1 MRAYA
6 PPISRFASHALTNL
20 YRHHAMGKRM
30 EVDTKV
36 LNLLPKEAAERL
48 RVSVGT
54 LANWR
59 TSGEGPR
66 YIKWGRKVLY
76 PVPEIEAFEA
86 SHLRSSTAG
95 D

>member
-1 MRAYA
+1 MDV
-6 PPISRFASHALTNL
+6 
-20 YRHHAMGKRM
+20 
-30 EVDTKV
+30 ETKGM
-36 LNLLPKEAAERL
+36 NLLPKEAAERM
-48 RVSVGT
+48 RISVGT

-59 TSGEGPR
+59 TRGEGPR

-86 SHLRSSTAG
+86 SHMRSSTGG